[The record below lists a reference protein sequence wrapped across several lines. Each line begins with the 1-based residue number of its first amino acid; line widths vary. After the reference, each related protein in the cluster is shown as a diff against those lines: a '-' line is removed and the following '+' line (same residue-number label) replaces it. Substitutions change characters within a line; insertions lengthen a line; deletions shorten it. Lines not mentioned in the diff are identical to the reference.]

1 MEKPLISVIVA
12 VYNTEPYLERC
23 LRSLECQTYGNIE
36 VLLVDDGSTDGSAS
50 ICKAFCERDSR
61 FVYVRQTN
69 AGQSA
74 ARNNGLDHAQ
84 GAYVSCVDSDDYVDP
99 DFLEYLYGGLI
110 ENGAQLAQCQSKHE
124 GFPGISEAM
133 EAGEIKCSICT
144 GDEMITNILLSANG
158 FKASFREVL
167 VSADLLSSRRFLE
180 GHIFEDLELLAVMA
194 QGIRKAVSLPG
205 RKYHYCYRKNNSSS
219 RALRLRKDDLDVVVG
234 SIRDH
239 LRGSAPEHLPE
250 VDARF
255 ISNAL
260 VLTRSAATS
269 DAKLFRELR
278 GEILACDYVACRH
291 TKSERIMYAGLKY
304 GRIAFL
310 AASGSYEVFRKFRYR
325 LTAAPSRE
333 L

>member
-180 GHIFEDLELLAVMA
+180 GHIFEDL
-194 QGIRKAVSLPG
+194 
-205 RKYHYCYRKNNSSS
+205 
-219 RALRLRKDDLDVVVG
+219 
-234 SIRDH
+234 
-239 LRGSAPEHLPE
+239 
-250 VDARF
+250 
-255 ISNAL
+255 
-260 VLTRSAATS
+260 
-269 DAKLFRELR
+269 
-278 GEILACDYVACRH
+278 
-291 TKSERIMYAGLKY
+291 
-304 GRIAFL
+304 
-310 AASGSYEVFRKFRYR
+310 
-325 LTAAPSRE
+325 
-333 L
+333 